1 MTNIQAFIL
10 TFVVLTI
17 QTITLIVFGFMF
29 GMQGVV
35 ATFLLF
41 VIVDMCLCA
50 VASNLKIIK
59 EK

>member
-10 TFVVLTI
+10 TFIVLTI
-17 QTITLIVFGFMF
+17 QTITLIVFGLMF
-29 GMQGVV
+29 GMRGVV
-35 ATFLLF
+35 ATFSLF

-50 VASNLKIIK
+50 VASDLKIVK

>member
-29 GMQGVV
+29 DGEGVI

-41 VIVDMCLCA
+41 LIVDLCLCA
-50 VASNLKIIK
+50 CVDILKVVK

>member
-10 TFVVLTI
+10 AFVVLTI

-29 GMQGVV
+29 GAQAVM
-35 ATFLLF
+35 ATFWLF
-41 VIVDMCLCA
+41 VIVDVCLCA
-50 VASNLKIIK
+50 VASDLKIIK

>member
-10 TFVVLTI
+10 AFIVLTI

-29 GMQGVV
+29 DGKGVA
-35 ATFLLF
+35 ATSLLF
-41 VIVDMCLCA
+41 LTVDLSLCA
-50 VASNLKIIK
+50 CADILRIVK